1 MCSSDLTH
9 MYIHTV
15 IGLSRFASIEIQHI
29 GPKQGLYVAL
39 LNLNGTSVQITH
51 TKMYSQLLD
60 SNVS

>member
-1 MCSSDLTH
+1 
-9 MYIHTV
+9 MYIQTA
-15 IGLSRFASIEIQHI
+15 IGLSRFASIEIQHS